1 MKSKTAKESLA
12 ITTDLVLPSD
22 TNALNGM
29 FGGELLARVDRIC
42 CISAQRHSNAIAVTV
57 SVNHVVF
64 TKPVPLGS
72 TVTIESKVS
81 RAFGSSMEIF
91 ADVWVEDRISRER
104 TKVNECIYT
113 FVAVDIKGNKVMVP
127 ELIPETRLEKE
138 RFTAAL
144 RRRQLSLLMSGK
156 MKPEDATEL
165 KALFD

>member
-1 MKSKTAKESLA
+1 MSTKTAKESLA

-64 TKPVPLGS
+64 TKPVPVGS

-81 RAFGSSMEIF
+81 RAFGSSMEVY
-91 ADVWVEDRISRER
+91 ADVWLEDRVSRER

-113 FVAVDIKGNKVMVP
+113 FVAVDEKGNKVKVP
-127 ELIPETRLEKE
+127 ELVPESKLEKQ
-138 RFTAAL
+138 RFDAAL

-156 MKPEDATEL
+156 IKPTEATEL
-165 KALFD
+165 KALFE

>member
-1 MKSKTAKESLA
+1 MAEKTAKESLA

-64 TKPVPLGS
+64 TKPVPVGS

-91 ADVWVEDRISRER
+91 ADVWLEDRVSRKR

-113 FVAVDIKGNKVMVP
+113 FVAVDEKGNKLKVP
-127 ELIPETRLEKE
+127 ELVPETQLEIE
-138 RFTAAL
+138 RFNAAL
-144 RRRQLSLLMSGK
+144 RRRQMSLVMSGK
-156 MKPEDATEL
+156 MKPKDATEL
-165 KALFD
+165 KALFE

>member
-1 MKSKTAKESLA
+1 MNSKTARESLA

-42 CISAQRHSNAIAVTV
+42 CISAQRHSNSIAVTV

-64 TKPVPLGS
+64 TKPVPIGS

-81 RAFGSSMEIF
+81 RAFGSSMEIY
-91 ADVWVEDRISRER
+91 ADVWLEDRVSRER

-113 FVAVDIKGNKVMVP
+113 FVAVDEKGNKIKVP
-127 ELIPETRLEKE
+127 ELIPETKLEKQ
-138 RFTAAL
+138 RFIAAL
-144 RRRQLSLLMSGK
+144 RRRQLSLVMSGK
-156 MKPEDATEL
+156 MDPHEATEL

>member
-1 MKSKTAKESLA
+1 MGSKTAKESLA

-42 CISAQRHSNAIAVTV
+42 CIAAQRHSNHISVTV

-64 TKPVPLGS
+64 TKPVPIGS
-72 TVTIESKVS
+72 TVTIEAKVS

-91 ADVWVEDRISRER
+91 ADVWIEDRTSGHR

-113 FVAVDIKGNKVMVP
+113 FVAVDLKGHKVQVP
-127 ELIPETRLEKE
+127 ELIPETKLEKQ
-138 RFTAAL
+138 RFKAAL
-144 RRRQLSLLMSGK
+144 RRRQLSLVMSGK
-156 MKPEDATEL
+156 IDPHDATEL
-165 KALFD
+165 KALFV